1 MARISPEFEG
11 DGFYYTGSGWVQP
24 FWDEFDNRTE
34 RVQRS
39 QHSAVWF
46 VTQFALFGDE
56 ISGSADTF
64 YKPNWSD
71 EDA

>member
-1 MARISPEFEG
+1 MTELHDN
-11 DGFYYTGSGWVQP
+11 DGYYYMNSVWVQP
-24 FWDEFDNRTE
+24 FWDEFDNFIGRK
-34 RVQRS
+34 RS
-39 QHSAVWF
+39 RHSVVWN
-46 VTQFALFGDE
+46 VTQLALFGDE